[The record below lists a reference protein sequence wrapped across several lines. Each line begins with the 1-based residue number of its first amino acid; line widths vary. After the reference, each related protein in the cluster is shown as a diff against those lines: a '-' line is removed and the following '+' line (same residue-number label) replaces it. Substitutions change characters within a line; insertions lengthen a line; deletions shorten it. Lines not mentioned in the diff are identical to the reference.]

1 MFPAISTIWI
11 YWCPV
16 TERSRLVSFALSG
29 VHTGN
34 AVVNLVAG
42 VLCKNTLFGLTGWPF
57 VYYIFG
63 MTINLNLILMITSLS
78 FIMSLLV

>member
-1 MFPAISTIWI
+1 MFIKGVVFPAISTIWV

-16 TERSRLVSFALSG
+16 AERSRLVSFALSG

-34 AVVNLVAG
+34 AVVNLIAG
-42 VLCKNTLFGLTGWPF
+42 VLCETEILGESGWPF

-63 MTINLNLILMITSLS
+63 NNVINLKIK
-78 FIMSLLV
+78 